1 MKNDRN
7 SLSRSLLIGCAVF
20 ITLLSLIMGSIG
32 FLTYYNGIVGRY
44 ETYLHDILKL
54 AMTEI
59 DGDDLERCVRE
70 KSKSEQYE
78 RTQDFL
84 NRIKEYYDIKYI
96 YIVKPMN
103 LDETDNMMDVM
114 AGITRAEA
122 EEDYDYYSVELGR
135 LTGDYY
141 SPEIVRHYM
150 DACAIPGEV
159 SFYRNKSEEFGY
171 MYTGMIPILDSAGEP
186 VAVLAADLSM
196 QEITRVWQRYWMI
209 VGAEILILVTF
220 FLFSMYQWLRKRVI
234 APLKQLE
241 KVSASFVE
249 SSRQTQDPARIDFKR
264 ADIHTGDEME
274 VLSDALNAMFD
285 DTRRYMTNLL
295 SVTAEKEKIGA
306 ELNVA
311 TQIQADMLPRIFP
324 AFPDRREFDLYAFMH
339 PAREVGGD
347 FYDFFLIDEDHLC
360 MVIADVSGKGVPAAL
375 FMVIAKTL
383 IKNQAMM
390 GDDPADILGKVNEQL
405 CEGNDAMLFVTVWIS
420 ILTISTGKG
429 IAANA
434 GHEHPVIRRAGGSYE
449 LVVYRHSPAVAA
461 MEGMRF
467 RQHSFELHPGDRL
480 FVYTDGVPEATNAE
494 NELFGN
500 ERMLDVLNSQPDR
513 KLHHALLETMK
524 REIDIFVGE
533 APQFDDIT
541 MLCLDY
547 FGPGR
552 EQKAEDPEG
561 LTACSDGLT

>member
-59 DGDDLERCVRE
+59 DGDDLEHCVRE
-70 KSKSEQYE
+70 KNKSEQYE

-141 SPEIVRHYM
+141 SPEIVRYYM

-241 KVSASFVE
+241 EVSASFVE

-494 NELFGN
+494 SELFGN

-513 KLHHALLETMK
+513 KPHALLETMK
-524 REIDIFVGE
+524 REIDVFVGE

-561 LTACSDGLT
+561 LAACSDGLT

>member
-59 DGDDLERCVRE
+59 DGDDLERCIRE

-241 KVSASFVE
+241 EVSASFVE
-249 SSRQTQDPARIDFKR
+249 SSRQTQDPSRIDYKR

-295 SVTAEKEKIGA
+295 CVTAEKEKIGA

-324 AFPDRREFDLYAFMH
+324 AFPDRREFDLYALMH

-390 GDDPADILGKVNEQL
+390 GDNPADILGKVNEQL

-500 ERMLDVLNSQPDR
+500 ERMLDVLNSQPAR
-513 KLHHALLETMK
+513 KPHALLETMK

-552 EQKAEDPEG
+552 EQKEENPED
-561 LTACSDGLT
+561 

>member
-32 FLTYYNGIVGRY
+32 FLTYYYGIVGRY

-59 DGDDLERCVRE
+59 DGDDLEHCVRE
-70 KSKSEQYE
+70 KNKSEQYE

-141 SPEIVRHYM
+141 SPEIVRYYM

-241 KVSASFVE
+241 EVSASFVE
-249 SSRQTQDPARIDFKR
+249 SSRQTQDPSRIDYKR

-405 CEGNDAMLFVTVWIS
+405 CEGNEAMLFVTVWIS

-494 NELFGN
+494 SELFGN

-513 KLHHALLETMK
+513 KPHALLETMK
-524 REIDIFVGE
+524 REIDVFVGE

-552 EQKAEDPEG
+552 EQKEENPED
-561 LTACSDGLT
+561 

>member
-241 KVSASFVE
+241 EVSASFVE
-249 SSRQTQDPARIDFKR
+249 SSRQTQDPSRIDYKR

-513 KLHHALLETMK
+513 KPHALLETMK
-524 REIDIFVGE
+524 REIDVFVGE

-552 EQKAEDPEG
+552 EQKEENPED
-561 LTACSDGLT
+561 

>member
-70 KSKSEQYE
+70 KNKSEQYE

-150 DACAIPGEV
+150 DACATPGEV

-241 KVSASFVE
+241 EVSASFVE
-249 SSRQTQDPARIDFKR
+249 SSRQTQDPSRIDYKR

-295 SVTAEKEKIGA
+295 CVTAEKEKIGA

-324 AFPDRREFDLYAFMH
+324 AFPDRREFDLYALMH

-500 ERMLDVLNSQPDR
+500 ERMLDVLNSQPAR
-513 KLHHALLETMK
+513 KPHALLETMK

>member
-59 DGDDLERCVRE
+59 DGDDLEHCVRE
-70 KSKSEQYE
+70 KNKSEQYE

-141 SPEIVRHYM
+141 SPEIVRYYM

-241 KVSASFVE
+241 EVSASFVE
-249 SSRQTQDPARIDFKR
+249 SSRQTQDPSRIDYKR

-383 IKNQAMM
+383 IKNQATSSS
-390 GDDPADILGKVNEQL
+390 A
-405 CEGNDAMLFVTVWIS
+405 
-420 ILTISTGKG
+420 
-429 IAANA
+429 
-434 GHEHPVIRRAGGSYE
+434 R
-449 LVVYRHSPAVAA
+449 
-461 MEGMRF
+461 GMT
-467 RQHSFELHPGDRL
+467 P
-480 FVYTDGVPEATNAE
+480 
-494 NELFGN
+494 
-500 ERMLDVLNSQPDR
+500 
-513 KLHHALLETMK
+513 
-524 REIDIFVGE
+524 
-533 APQFDDIT
+533 
-541 MLCLDY
+541 C
-547 FGPGR
+547 
-552 EQKAEDPEG
+552 
-561 LTACSDGLT
+561 CS

>member
-59 DGDDLERCVRE
+59 DGDDLEHCVRE
-70 KSKSEQYE
+70 KNKSEQYE

-141 SPEIVRHYM
+141 SPEIVRYYV
-150 DACAIPGEV
+150 DACATPGEV

-241 KVSASFVE
+241 EVSASFVE
-249 SSRQTQDPARIDFKR
+249 SSRQTQDPSRIDFKR

-274 VLSDALNAMFD
+274 VLSDVLNAMFD

-405 CEGNDAMLFVTVWIS
+405 CEGNEAMLFVTVWIS

-513 KLHHALLETMK
+513 KPHALLETMK
-524 REIDIFVGE
+524 REIDVFVGE

-552 EQKAEDPEG
+552 EQKEEDPESSG
-561 LTACSDGLT
+561 S

>member
-1 MKNDRN
+1 
-7 SLSRSLLIGCAVF
+7 
-20 ITLLSLIMGSIG
+20 
-32 FLTYYNGIVGRY
+32 
-44 ETYLHDILKL
+44 
-54 AMTEI
+54 
-59 DGDDLERCVRE
+59 
-70 KSKSEQYE
+70 
-78 RTQDFL
+78 
-84 NRIKEYYDIKYI
+84 
-96 YIVKPMN
+96 
-103 LDETDNMMDVM
+103 
-114 AGITRAEA
+114 
-122 EEDYDYYSVELGR
+122 
-135 LTGDYY
+135 
-141 SPEIVRHYM
+141 
-150 DACAIPGEV
+150 
-159 SFYRNKSEEFGY
+159 
-171 MYTGMIPILDSAGEP
+171 
-186 VAVLAADLSM
+186 M
-196 QEITRVWQRYWMI
+196 QEITRVWQRYLMI

-241 KVSASFVE
+241 EVSASFVE
-249 SSRQTQDPARIDFKR
+249 SSRQTQDPSRIDYKR

-513 KLHHALLETMK
+513 KPHALLETMK
-524 REIDIFVGE
+524 REIDVFVGE

-561 LTACSDGLT
+561 LAACSDGLT

>member
-59 DGDDLERCVRE
+59 DGDDLERCIRE

-141 SPEIVRHYM
+141 SPEIVRYYM

-241 KVSASFVE
+241 EVSASFVE
-249 SSRQTQDPARIDFKR
+249 SSRQTQDPSRIDYKR

-513 KLHHALLETMK
+513 KPHALLETMK
-524 REIDIFVGE
+524 REIDVFVGE

-561 LTACSDGLT
+561 LAACSDGLT

>member
-59 DGDDLERCVRE
+59 DGDDLEHCVRE
-70 KSKSEQYE
+70 KNKSEQYE

-141 SPEIVRHYM
+141 SPEIVRYYM
-150 DACAIPGEV
+150 DACATPGEV

-241 KVSASFVE
+241 EVSASFVE
-249 SSRQTQDPARIDFKR
+249 SSRQTQDPSRIDYKR

-500 ERMLDVLNSQPDR
+500 ERMLDVLNSQPAR
-513 KLHHALLETMK
+513 KPHALLEAMK
-524 REIDIFVGE
+524 RESDVFVGG

-547 FGPGR
+547 FGPDR
-552 EQKAEDPEG
+552 EQKEEDPEPSG
-561 LTACSDGLT
+561 S

>member
-171 MYTGMIPILDSAGEP
+171 MYTGMIPVLDSAGEP

-241 KVSASFVE
+241 EVSASFVE
-249 SSRQTQDPARIDFKR
+249 SSRQTQDPSRIDFKR

-513 KLHHALLETMK
+513 KPHALLETMK

>member
-59 DGDDLERCVRE
+59 DGDDLEHCVRE
-70 KSKSEQYE
+70 KNKSEQYE

-141 SPEIVRHYM
+141 SPEIVRYYM

-249 SSRQTQDPARIDFKR
+249 SSRQTQDPSRIDYKR

-513 KLHHALLETMK
+513 KPHALLETMK
-524 REIDIFVGE
+524 REIDVFVGE

-552 EQKAEDPEG
+552 EQKEENPED
-561 LTACSDGLT
+561 

>member
-141 SPEIVRHYM
+141 SPEIVRYYM

-241 KVSASFVE
+241 EVSASFVE
-249 SSRQTQDPARIDFKR
+249 SSRQTQDPSRIDFKR

-513 KLHHALLETMK
+513 KPHALLETMK
-524 REIDIFVGE
+524 REIDVFVGE

-547 FGPGR
+547 FGPDR
-552 EQKAEDPEG
+552 EQKAEDSEG

>member
-241 KVSASFVE
+241 EVSASFVE
-249 SSRQTQDPARIDFKR
+249 SSRQTQDPSRIDYKR

-295 SVTAEKEKIGA
+295 CVTAEKEKIGA

-324 AFPDRREFDLYAFMH
+324 AFPDRREFDLYALMH

-390 GDDPADILGKVNEQL
+390 GDNPADILGKVNEQL

-500 ERMLDVLNSQPDR
+500 ERMLDVLNSQPAR
-513 KLHHALLETMK
+513 KPHALLETMK

-561 LTACSDGLT
+561 LAACSDGLT

>member
-32 FLTYYNGIVGRY
+32 FLTYYYGIVGRY

-59 DGDDLERCVRE
+59 DGDDLEHCVRE
-70 KSKSEQYE
+70 KNKSEQYE

-141 SPEIVRHYM
+141 SPEIVRYYM
-150 DACAIPGEV
+150 DACATPGEV

-196 QEITRVWQRYWMI
+196 QEITRVWQRYW
-209 VGAEILILVTF
+209 LILVTF

-241 KVSASFVE
+241 EVSASFVE
-249 SSRQTQDPARIDFKR
+249 SSRQTQDPSRIDYKR

-405 CEGNDAMLFVTVWIS
+405 CEGNEAMLFVTVWIS

-429 IAANA
+429 IAAN
-434 GHEHPVIRRAGGSYE
+434 RRAGGSYE
-449 LVVYRHSPAVAA
+449 LVIYRHSPAVAA

-494 NELFGN
+494 SELFGN
-500 ERMLDVLNSQPDR
+500 ERILDVLNSQPDR
-513 KLHHALLETMK
+513 KPHALLETMK
-524 REIDIFVGE
+524 REIDVFVGE

-552 EQKAEDPEG
+552 EQKEENPED
-561 LTACSDGLT
+561 

>member
-59 DGDDLERCVRE
+59 DGDDLERCIRE

-84 NRIKEYYDIKYI
+84 NRIKEYYDIRYI

-141 SPEIVRHYM
+141 SPEIVRYYM

-171 MYTGMIPILDSAGEP
+171 MYTGMIPVLDSAGEP

-241 KVSASFVE
+241 EVSASFVE
-249 SSRQTQDPARIDFKR
+249 SSRQTQDPSRIDYKR

-295 SVTAEKEKIGA
+295 CVTAEKEKIGA

-324 AFPDRREFDLYAFMH
+324 AFPDRREFDLYALMH

-500 ERMLDVLNSQPDR
+500 ERMLDVLNSQPAR
-513 KLHHALLETMK
+513 KPHALLETMK

>member
-70 KSKSEQYE
+70 KNKSEQYE

-150 DACAIPGEV
+150 DACATPGEV

-241 KVSASFVE
+241 EVSASFVE
-249 SSRQTQDPARIDFKR
+249 SSRQTQDPSRIDYKR

-295 SVTAEKEKIGA
+295 CVTAEKEKIGA

-324 AFPDRREFDLYAFMH
+324 AFPDRREFDLYALMH

-500 ERMLDVLNSQPDR
+500 ERMLDVLNSQPAR
-513 KLHHALLETMK
+513 KPHALLETMK

-552 EQKAEDPEG
+552 EQKEENPED
-561 LTACSDGLT
+561 

>member
-32 FLTYYNGIVGRY
+32 FLTYYYGIVGRY

-141 SPEIVRHYM
+141 SPEIVRYYM

-241 KVSASFVE
+241 EVSASFVE
-249 SSRQTQDPARIDFKR
+249 SSRQTQDPSRIDFKR

-513 KLHHALLETMK
+513 KPHALLETMK
-524 REIDIFVGE
+524 REIDVFVGE
-533 APQFDDIT
+533 APQFEDIT

-561 LTACSDGLT
+561 LAACSDGLT

>member
-141 SPEIVRHYM
+141 SPEIVRYYM

-249 SSRQTQDPARIDFKR
+249 SSRQTQDPSRIDFKR

-494 NELFGN
+494 SELFGN

-513 KLHHALLETMK
+513 KPHALLETMK
-524 REIDIFVGE
+524 REIDVFVGE

-561 LTACSDGLT
+561 LAACSDGLT

>member
-70 KSKSEQYE
+70 KNKSEQYE

-196 QEITRVWQRYWMI
+196 QEITRVWQRYLMI

-241 KVSASFVE
+241 EVSASFVE
-249 SSRQTQDPARIDFKR
+249 SSRQTQDPSRIDFKR

-405 CEGNDAMLFVTVWIS
+405 CEGNDTMLFVTVWIS

-513 KLHHALLETMK
+513 KPHALLETMK
-524 REIDIFVGE
+524 REIDVFVGE

-552 EQKAEDPEG
+552 EQKEENPED
-561 LTACSDGLT
+561 

>member
-141 SPEIVRHYM
+141 SPEIVRYYM

-241 KVSASFVE
+241 EVSASFVE
-249 SSRQTQDPARIDFKR
+249 SSRQTQDPSRIDFKR

-513 KLHHALLETMK
+513 KPHALLETMK
-524 REIDIFVGE
+524 REIDVFVGE

-561 LTACSDGLT
+561 LAACSDGLT

>member
-59 DGDDLERCVRE
+59 DGDDLERCIRE

-171 MYTGMIPILDSAGEP
+171 MYTGMIPVLDSAGEP

-241 KVSASFVE
+241 EVSASFVE
-249 SSRQTQDPARIDFKR
+249 SSRQTQDPSRIDYKK

-295 SVTAEKEKIGA
+295 CVTAEKEKIGA

-324 AFPDRREFDLYAFMH
+324 AFPDRREFDLYALMH

-500 ERMLDVLNSQPDR
+500 ERMLDVLNSQPAR
-513 KLHHALLETMK
+513 KPHALLETMK

>member
-59 DGDDLERCVRE
+59 DGDDLERCIRE

-141 SPEIVRHYM
+141 SPEIVRYYM

-241 KVSASFVE
+241 EVSASFVE

>member
-84 NRIKEYYDIKYI
+84 NRIKEYYDIRYI

-171 MYTGMIPILDSAGEP
+171 MYTGMIPVLDSAGEP

-241 KVSASFVE
+241 EVSASFVE
-249 SSRQTQDPARIDFKR
+249 SSRQTQDPSRIDYKR

-295 SVTAEKEKIGA
+295 CVTAEKEKIGA

-324 AFPDRREFDLYAFMH
+324 AFPDRREFDLYALMH

-500 ERMLDVLNSQPDR
+500 ERMLDVLNSQPAR
-513 KLHHALLETMK
+513 KPHALLETMK

>member
-59 DGDDLERCVRE
+59 DGDDLEHCVRE
-70 KSKSEQYE
+70 KNKSEQYE

-141 SPEIVRHYM
+141 SPEIVRYYV
-150 DACAIPGEV
+150 DACATPGEV

-241 KVSASFVE
+241 EVSASFVE
-249 SSRQTQDPARIDFKR
+249 SSRQTQDPSRIDYKR

-405 CEGNDAMLFVTVWIS
+405 CEGNEAMLFVTVWIS

-513 KLHHALLETMK
+513 KPHALLETMK
-524 REIDIFVGE
+524 REIDVFVGE

-552 EQKAEDPEG
+552 EQKEENPED
-561 LTACSDGLT
+561 

>member
-1 MKNDRN
+1 
-7 SLSRSLLIGCAVF
+7 
-20 ITLLSLIMGSIG
+20 
-32 FLTYYNGIVGRY
+32 
-44 ETYLHDILKL
+44 
-54 AMTEI
+54 
-59 DGDDLERCVRE
+59 
-70 KSKSEQYE
+70 
-78 RTQDFL
+78 
-84 NRIKEYYDIKYI
+84 
-96 YIVKPMN
+96 
-103 LDETDNMMDVM
+103 
-114 AGITRAEA
+114 
-122 EEDYDYYSVELGR
+122 
-135 LTGDYY
+135 
-141 SPEIVRHYM
+141 
-150 DACAIPGEV
+150 
-159 SFYRNKSEEFGY
+159 
-171 MYTGMIPILDSAGEP
+171 
-186 VAVLAADLSM
+186 
-196 QEITRVWQRYWMI
+196 
-209 VGAEILILVTF
+209 
-220 FLFSMYQWLRKRVI
+220 MYQWLRKRVI

-241 KVSASFVE
+241 EVSASFVE
-249 SSRQTQDPARIDFKR
+249 SSRQTQDPSRIDYKR

-285 DTRRYMTNLL
+285 DTRRYMTNLP

-405 CEGNDAMLFVTVWIS
+405 CEGNEAMLFVTVWIS

-513 KLHHALLETMK
+513 KLHAMLETMK

-547 FGPGR
+547 FGPDR

>member
-59 DGDDLERCVRE
+59 DGDDLEHCVRE
-70 KSKSEQYE
+70 KNKSEQYE

-141 SPEIVRHYM
+141 SPEIVRYYV
-150 DACAIPGEV
+150 DACATPGEV

-241 KVSASFVE
+241 EVSASFVE
-249 SSRQTQDPARIDFKR
+249 SSRQTQDPSRIDFKR

-274 VLSDALNAMFD
+274 VLSDVLNAMFD

-405 CEGNDAMLFVTVWIS
+405 CEGNEAMLFVTVWIS

-513 KLHHALLETMK
+513 KPHALLETMK
-524 REIDIFVGE
+524 REIDVFVGE

-561 LTACSDGLT
+561 LAACSDGLT

>member
-59 DGDDLERCVRE
+59 DGDDLEHCVRE
-70 KSKSEQYE
+70 KNKSEQYE

-141 SPEIVRHYM
+141 SPEIVRYYM

-241 KVSASFVE
+241 EVSASFVE
-249 SSRQTQDPARIDFKR
+249 SSRQTQDPSRIDFKR

-449 LVVYRHSPAVAA
+449 LVIYRHSPAVAA

-513 KLHHALLETMK
+513 KPHALLETMK
-524 REIDIFVGE
+524 REIDVFVGE

-561 LTACSDGLT
+561 LAACSDGLT

>member
-70 KSKSEQYE
+70 KNKSEQYE

-141 SPEIVRHYM
+141 SPEIVRYYM
-150 DACAIPGEV
+150 DACATPGEV

-241 KVSASFVE
+241 EVSASFVE
-249 SSRQTQDPARIDFKR
+249 SSRQTQDPSRIDYKR

-405 CEGNDAMLFVTVWIS
+405 CEGNEAMLFVTVWIS

-513 KLHHALLETMK
+513 KPHALLETMK

>member
-96 YIVKPMN
+96 YIVKPLN

-141 SPEIVRHYM
+141 SPEIVRYYM

-241 KVSASFVE
+241 EVSASFVE
-249 SSRQTQDPARIDFKR
+249 SSRQTQDPSRIDFKR

-513 KLHHALLETMK
+513 KPHALLETMK
-524 REIDIFVGE
+524 REIDVFVGE

>member
-70 KSKSEQYE
+70 KNKSEQYE

-171 MYTGMIPILDSAGEP
+171 MYTGMIPVLDSAGEP

-241 KVSASFVE
+241 EVSASFVE
-249 SSRQTQDPARIDFKR
+249 SSRQTQDPSRIDYKR

-295 SVTAEKEKIGA
+295 CVTAEKEKIGA

-405 CEGNDAMLFVTVWIS
+405 CEGNEAMLFVTVWIS

-500 ERMLDVLNSQPDR
+500 ERMLDVLNSQPAR
-513 KLHHALLETMK
+513 KPHALLETMK

-552 EQKAEDPEG
+552 EQKAEDPEPSG
-561 LTACSDGLT
+561 S